1 MKKRT
6 IGMWLVVLVLVG
18 GCDDQETM
26 AVSGG
31 GDGEPPVPVTAATER
46 LRSQSLPVFY
56 TTSGVVASDHRV
68 AVSSRLSG
76 YIREIAVREGQ
87 AVAEGDLLFRIDP
100 VDARQ
105 AYEQARA
112 DLEDVEADLRRY
124 EGLLKEHAVSQ
135 QQFDKVRLRYKVAR
149 SRMLQARNQL
159 KYAEVRSPVSGFV
172 VEKLASAGN
181 LATPGHPIVV
191 VEDPSRLLIETHVSE
206 RVIGRLQVDDV
217 VSILLPALDR
227 EIEGRIRQIVTA
239 ADPVSHQFLV
249 KASIQETQGIFPGMF
264 VEARFQVG
272 VRQGL
277 LVPASAIVSRGGL
290 EGTYVVDDDGVV
302 HYRQIRLG
310 ERRGDR
316 TEVLAGLEA
325 GDVVAWRENGRLR
338 TGQRIGGI

>member
-1 MKKRT
+1 MNTRVYA
-6 IGMWLVVLVLVG
+6 ICLVALLSLAACEEQTASTVAP
-18 GCDDQETM
+18 E
-26 AVSGG
+26 AAAS
-31 GDGEPPVPVTAATER
+31 PVEAESLHVTARE
-46 LRSQSLPVFY
+46 LPVFY

-87 AVAEGDLLFRIDP
+87 AIDKGDLLFRIDP

-112 DLEDVEADLRRY
+112 DLEDVEVDLRRY

-181 LATPGHPIVV
+181 LATPGHPVVV

-206 RVIGRLQVDDV
+206 RVIGRLQIDDRV
-217 VSILLPALDR
+217 AVHVPALGR
-227 EIEGRIRQIVTA
+227 SVEGRIRQIVTA

-249 KASIQETQGIFPGMF
+249 KAAIRETDGIFPGMF
-264 VEARFQVG
+264 VEARFHVG
-272 VRQGL
+272 VRQGI
-277 LVPASAIVSRGGL
+277 LVPRSAIVRRSGL
-290 EGTYVVDDDGVV
+290 AGLYVLDEQRVA
-302 HYRQIRLG
+302 HYRQVRLG
-310 ERRGDR
+310 EVQGERV
-316 TEVLAGLEA
+316 EVLAGLEA
-325 GDVVAWRENGRLR
+325 GELVVWRRDGRLH
-338 TGQRIGGI
+338 TGQRVVGG